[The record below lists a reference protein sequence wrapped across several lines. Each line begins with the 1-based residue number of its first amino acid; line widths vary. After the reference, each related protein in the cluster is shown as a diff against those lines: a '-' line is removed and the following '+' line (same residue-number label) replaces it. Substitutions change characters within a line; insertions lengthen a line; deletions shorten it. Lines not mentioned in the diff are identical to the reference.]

1 MAARESGE
9 GVWGAVRV
17 SGEEEGGGEREG
29 AGRGFHAEGEGEEE
43 IRGGKITVLP
53 FPYFYYLRDSP
64 NLNTASLIRNRFL
77 NPNP

>member
-9 GVWGAVRV
+9 GVWRVVRV

-43 IRGGKITVLP
+43 IRGG
-53 FPYFYYLRDSP
+53 
-64 NLNTASLIRNRFL
+64 
-77 NPNP
+77 